1 MKIPKSVVKLQQF
14 IPFKLL
20 ISITMGILVIS
31 CTSKDSKKQE
41 EEPIITKKRINP
53 NAEERAREFADKNPI
68 FSTDRNRSVGGAFE
82 FSSSNIL
89 WRASLESLDGL
100 PLANTDYAGGVIITD
115 WYGGEE
121 AKQIKITVRFL
132 SNELATSSLKVVSY
146 IKECKNNN
154 CTTVAANENFN
165 SEIQNK
171 IMNNARKISIENEKN
186 KK

>member
-1 MKIPKSVVKLQQF
+1 MKILKSVVKLQQF
-14 IPFKLL
+14 IPYKLL

-31 CTSKDSKKQE
+31 CSSKDNKKQE
-41 EEPIITKKRINP
+41 EQIIAKERVNP
-53 NAEERAREFADKNPI
+53 NAEERAKEFADKNPI
-68 FSTDRNRSVGGAFE
+68 FSRDRNRSSGGTFE

-89 WRASLESLDGL
+89 WRASLESLEGL
-100 PLANTDYAGGVIITD
+100 PLANTDYAGGMIITD
-115 WYGGEE
+115 WYGGEGD
-121 AKQIKITVRFL
+121 KQIKITVRFL
-132 SNELATSSLKVVSY
+132 SNELATSSLKIASY

-154 CTTVAANENFN
+154 CTTITASENFN